1 MAAAGS
7 LGLSRSALLLTSPQ
21 ALAMKVHRVTPIVA
35 PRLSKRDILAVM
47 VAGCVAVNNWEN
59 NTS

>member
-1 MAAAGS
+1 
-7 LGLSRSALLLTSPQ
+7 
-21 ALAMKVHRVTPIVA
+21 MKVQRVTPIVA

>member
-1 MAAAGS
+1 MTAAGS
-7 LGLSRSALLLTSPQ
+7 VGLSHSARLLTSPQ
-21 ALAMKVHRVTPIVA
+21 ALSVKVHRGTLIVA

-59 NTS
+59 NIS